1 MILISN
7 LFISNLKLWFVD
19 FIYTLDIFLYQN
31 NYDSNIFR
39 RFKKKTKPIFVLR
52 KQVGFSVEIVYFELS
67 GSLDGPSITDKGY
80 TSDKS
85 LNLNSIMPIQNSYGV
100 GVRYVKTD

>member
-1 MILISN
+1 MILTFSGDLRKKQNQYLFYGNKLAFWLKLYISN
-7 LFISNLKLWFVD
+7 YPD
-19 FIYTLDIFLYQN
+19 
-31 NYDSNIFR
+31 
-39 RFKKKTKPIFVLR
+39 
-52 KQVGFSVEIVYFELS
+52 
-67 GSLDGPSITDKGY
+67 SLDGPSITDKGY